1 MDSRMMLQFKH
12 FCGSMR
18 SAPTASFSYIDE
30 RY

>member
-1 MDSRMMLQFKH
+1 MLQFKH
-12 FCGSMR
+12 FCGSMQ